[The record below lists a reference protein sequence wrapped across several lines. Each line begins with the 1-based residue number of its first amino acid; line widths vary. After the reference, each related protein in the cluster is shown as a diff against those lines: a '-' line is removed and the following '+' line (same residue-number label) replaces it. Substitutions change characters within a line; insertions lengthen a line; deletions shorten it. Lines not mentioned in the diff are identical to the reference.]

1 MLPLYGCG
9 RGNPSQFFDYF
20 RRANIPSVDDM
31 VGPCELLDRLGA
43 QKTVRVGD
51 YADPHQTP
59 AVSA

>member
-1 MLPLYGCG
+1 
-9 RGNPSQFFDYF
+9 
-20 RRANIPSVDDM
+20 VDDM

-43 QKTVRVGD
+43 QKTVRIGD